1 VPPLLSIIV
10 PALNEEGRLPDT
22 LAQISGFLQAQRY
35 TAEVL
40 VVDNGSTD
48 RTAEIAAEFSRS
60 HSGFRLLQHPRRGK
74 GLALRLGMRA
84 ARGEY
89 RFICDADLSMPIEE
103 MNRFLPP
110 GLEGYDIAIAS
121 REAPGA
127 VRYGEPAY
135 RHWIGRIFNALVRV
149 LAVPHFQDTQCGFKC
164 FRASVAE
171 DLFSVQRLDG
181 WTFDVEVLFIGLQRG
196 YRVVEVPIPWTYNPG
211 SRVRPLRDSLTMLAD
226 LFRIRRNWR
235 RGLYARAGSPP

>member
-1 VPPLLSIIV
+1 MPPLLSIIV

-103 MNRFLPP
+103 VNRFLPP

-135 RHWIGRIFNALVRV
+135 RHWIGRIFNALVRA

>member
-1 VPPLLSIIV
+1 MPPLLSIIV

-103 MNRFLPP
+103 VNRFLPP

-211 SRVRPLRDSLTMLAD
+211 SRVRALRDSLTMLAD

>member
-1 VPPLLSIIV
+1 MPPLLSIIV

-135 RHWIGRIFNALVRV
+135 RHWIGRIFNALVRA

>member
-1 VPPLLSIIV
+1 MPPLLSIIV

-103 MNRFLPP
+103 VNRFLPP
-110 GLEGYDIAIAS
+110 ALEGYDIAIAS

-135 RHWIGRIFNALVRV
+135 RHWIGRIFNALVRA

>member
-103 MNRFLPP
+103 VNRFLPP
-110 GLEGYDIAIAS
+110 ALEGYDIAIAS

-235 RGLYARAGSPP
+235 RGLYARAGSPS

>member
-135 RHWIGRIFNALVRV
+135 RHWIGRIFNALVRA